1 MNTFSLGASAASLGA
16 PLGKGGVRSVILR
29 QPKENFKGRLTIYG
43 MDRLRASITLT
54 DRRIRKKDQDGGV
67 EELLHFPN
75 RGLGW
80 HILRKTLEDNSYK
93 DP

>member
-29 QPKENFKGRLTIYG
+29 QPKANFRGRLTIYG
-43 MDRLRASITLT
+43 MDRLRAFFTLT
-54 DRRIRKKDQDGGV
+54 DRRIKKKEQDCGV
-67 EELLHFPN
+67 EELLNFPN

-80 HILRKTLEDNSYK
+80 DILQKALENNPYK